1 MRIHRFVSSLL
12 LAFLLTGSSVYGKVM
27 PVEFDLGRNRL
38 IAAMLRSQ
46 LSSQHFGHKP
56 FDEQMSKEA
65 YKLYLRQLDPKKQF
79 LLAC

>member
-1 MRIHRFVSSLL
+1 MRIHRFISGLILV
-12 LAFLLTGSSVYGKVM
+12 FLLTGTSVYGKVM

-46 LSSQHFGHKP
+46 LSAQHFGHKS

-65 YKLYLRQLDPKKQF
+65 YKLYLSQLDPK
-79 LLAC
+79 